1 MRKKLGKA
9 PKSKPR
15 SGDGLSVGLDD
26 KSAGIWNLFGQ
37 FDERTEHLRR
47 MIPFI
52 AARETL
58 TGVVENIPAGK
69 QYARY
74 RGMLKLVRVGPKEW
88 GGGVYAVYGKPKAGA
103 QNTIDASRT
112 IFYVQVKRN
121 RMTPPPPEVL
131 VLAKYSP
138 WTLEML
144 PFSPKRNEA
153 AVVTR
158 KVRRREVQTVTAQ
171 RRDDES
177 EWRAALAKTGT
188 KRVTKEVTPPELKT
202 KMVQDIAFEAL
213 RLEFGYGGVRASPHW
228 RPAVRA
234 AVQHV
239 KHLWTTKNN
248 VTSVLFKEKNKAW
261 KKWPPNVPSS
271 IRIGEL
277 KNMVK
282 FQKRL
287 RISV

>member
-26 KSAGIWNLFGQ
+26 KSDSVWNLFGQ

-52 AARETL
+52 AAQQTL
-58 TGVVENIPAGK
+58 AGVVANIPAGK
-69 QYARY
+69 QYASY
-74 RGMLKLVRVGPKEW
+74 RGLLKLVRVGPKGW
-88 GGGVYAVYGKPKAGA
+88 GGGVYAVYGKPKLGA
-103 QNTIDASRT
+103 QAAIDASRT
-112 IFYVQVKRN
+112 ILYVQVKRN
-121 RMTPPPPEVL
+121 RMTPPSPDVV

-138 WTLEML
+138 WTLETL

-158 KVRRREVQTVTAQ
+158 KVRKREVQTVTAQ

-177 EWRAALAKTGT
+177 EWKAALDKAGT
-188 KRVTKEVTPPELKT
+188 RRVHKNVTPPELKT

-213 RLEFGYGGVRASPHW
+213 RLEFGYGGVRAAPHW
-228 RPAVRA
+228 RPAVRE

-239 KHLWTTKNN
+239 KRLWKTKNN

-261 KKWPPNVPSS
+261 KKWPPNVTHS
-271 IRIGEL
+271 IRIGDL
-277 KNMVK
+277 KNMAK